1 MCTTSTMA
9 SAAAG
14 NAACI
19 KGSSTLALAL
29 VMIQVEDNYTAS
41 NDRQLLKQMFFI
53 AEELQRLL

>member
-29 VMIQVEDNYTAS
+29 VMIQVEDYYTAS
-41 NDRQLLKQMFFI
+41 NDRQLLKLGSI
-53 AEELQRLL
+53 TESIL